1 MLAFGTLVG
10 KSTTAKEDHS
20 YPLTSVPLALSTEES
35 GLRQGTKA
43 MLRNHMID
51 ETKAGEDEPPTRAEW
66 LIDGMAA
73 VQAVLPKILG
83 RNMLRVCFSSV
94 HSLQL
99 TTQ

>member
-51 ETKAGEDEPPTRAEW
+51 ETKAGEDEPPIRTEW

-73 VQAVLPKILG
+73 VQAVTPQKYLEGI
-83 RNMLRVCFSSV
+83 C
-94 HSLQL
+94 
-99 TTQ
+99 